1 MDKIPFSPVDLQLP
15 EDGSKDLELPES
27 DSKDWSE
34 PEVIPTP
41 EVKPTAQQF
50 FTKPE

>member
-15 EDGSKDLELPES
+15 EDG
-27 DSKDWSE
+27 SKDWSE